1 MAILV
6 SNLNFQGSDA
16 AEIGSP
22 WFEAIPAIMAGPIN
36 WEVWM
41 VPKWIQMVNPLW
53 LESWTGKAG
62 PKFFQISWYEPL
74 KVQHQREP
82 PKSKSEL
89 KESKARNFGLLADG
103 FHFFNLRDF
112 WMTFSHYT
120 SILAPKFCMDY
131 LFSSN
136 KIRVWQPQIW
146 WFPTFAIIPQI
157 NCRKENVSDTN
168 IHLTSCFLQV
178 HGFVLLPW
186 DPDFFLS

>member
-1 MAILV
+1 MATLV
-6 SNLNFQGSDA
+6 SNLNFQGSHA

-62 PKFFQISWYEPL
+62 PKFYISWYEPL

-82 PKSKSEL
+82 PKSKKNQL

-103 FHFFNLRDF
+103 FQFLHRGLLDDFFPLHIN
-112 WMTFSHYT
+112 FSPEVLH
-120 SILAPKFCMDY
+120 
-131 LFSSN
+131 LFSPE
-136 KIRVWQPQIW
+136 VWQPQIW

-157 NCRKENVSDTN
+157 NCRKANVSDTN
-168 IHLTSCFLQV
+168 IHLTSCFL
-178 HGFVLLPW
+178 HGFVLLPR